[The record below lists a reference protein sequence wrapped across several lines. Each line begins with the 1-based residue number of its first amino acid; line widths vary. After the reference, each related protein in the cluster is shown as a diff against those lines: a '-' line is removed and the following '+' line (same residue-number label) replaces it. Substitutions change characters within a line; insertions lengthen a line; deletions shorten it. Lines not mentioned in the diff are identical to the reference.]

1 MNGQLVRYCEENR
14 LAAFVSGDINA
25 DTCLIF
31 IPGLTD
37 GLLALPYLPEL
48 DRRCREAAV
57 ALVQPI
63 LRSSY
68 LGYGTA
74 TLAHDAADI
83 AQLVAFLTSSPGSMK
98 KSKFFLM
105 GHSTGCQDILRFLR
119 DAQPANAL
127 IRGCILQGPVS
138 DREWL
143 HYSNEAHDMENLIQ
157 KAHELGGGDE
167 LMPRATDPAP
177 ITARRFLSF
186 ASRGYPR
193 INRPRMKYCRSI
205 IFYVAAMTTCS
216 RRIYRTRKFS
226 RCSPSTDRWR

>member
-1 MNGQLVRYCEENR
+1 MNGQLVRYCDENR
-14 LAAFVSGDINA
+14 LAAFVSGAIDA
-25 DTCLIF
+25 DACLIF

-48 DRRCREAAV
+48 DRLCREAAV

-74 TLAHDAADI
+74 TLAQDAADI
-83 AQLVAFLTSSPGSMK
+83 AQLIAFLTSAPSMK
-98 KSKFFLM
+98 KSKIFLM
-105 GHSTGCQDILRFLR
+105 GHSTGCQDILWFLR

-143 HYSNEAHDMENLIQ
+143 QYSNGAQDMGKLIQ

-167 LMPRATDPAP
+167 LMPRSTDLAP
-177 ITARRFLSF
+177 ITARRLLSF
-186 ASRGYPR
+186 ASRGYGAP
-193 INRPRMKYCRSI
+193 ISL
-205 IFYVAAMTTCS
+205 F
-216 RRIYRTRKFS
+216 
-226 RCSPSTDRWR
+226 DHHG

>member
-1 MNGQLVRYCEENR
+1 MNGRLVRYCEEHR
-14 LAAFVSGDINA
+14 LAAFVSGDIDA

-48 DRRCREAAV
+48 DRRCREVGV
-57 ALVQPI
+57 ALLQPI

-68 LGYGTA
+68 FGYGTA
-74 TLAHDAADI
+74 TLAQDAADI
-83 AQLVAFLTSSPGSMK
+83 AQLVAYLQSSMK

-105 GHSTGCQDILRFLR
+105 GHSTGCQDILWLLR
-119 DAQPANAL
+119 DDQQRTANAL

-143 HYSNEAHDMENLIQ
+143 RHSMGATEIEKLIQ
-157 KAHELGGGDE
+157 KAQELGGGDE
-167 LMPRATDPAP
+167 LMPRATDLAP

-186 ASRGYPR
+186 AGRGYHR
-193 INRPRMKYCRSI
+193 YRPQMKYYC
-205 IFYVAAMTTCS
+205 
-216 RRIYRTRKFS
+216 
-226 RCSPSTDRWR
+226 